1 MDGAGTGLGGTIK
14 VKGEP
19 DVELNLDIGEMERG
33 RGSRLTVAGVINDIP
48 IIVEAKPGPL
58 SYLDSIIPRGWNR
71 VGRT

>member
-1 MDGAGTGLGGTIK
+1 MGPARGSGWTIK
-14 VKGEP
+14 VKGDP

>member
-1 MDGAGTGLGGTIK
+1 MGPARGSGWTIK
-14 VKGEP
+14 VKGDP

-33 RGSRLTVAGVINDIP
+33 RGSRLTVARVINDIP
-48 IIVEAKPGPL
+48 IIVGAKPGPL